1 MLYALGVVLF
11 LIGVVVSIALHEIGH
26 MAPAKAFGM
35 KVTQYFVGFG
45 STLWSTKRG
54 ETEYGFKAIPL
65 GGYVKIVGMLP
76 PEPGSDKVRETNT
89 GLFTQMV
96 SDAREAEYEQ
106 VTEADKGRLFYEH
119 PWWQKI
125 IVMAGGPFMNIVIAF
140 VLYSILIVGIGLM
153 KPTTTIEAVSDCAI
167 TDAEIGRTCEPTDPI
182 TPAKKIG
189 LQPGDKIISF
199 NGVAA
204 TDWRT
209 VSEAIRANGSKEAT
223 IVVERDGAELEFT
236 TTTTVLARA
245 ALDDPSR
252 VEDVGFLGVTPTLVR
267 ESGTFGDVSTVM
279 IDLSKQ
285 VGIAIWNLPER
296 MVGVVKAAFGAERD
310 IESPVSIV
318 GASRVAGEMTAVP
331 EQTALDRATN
341 LLSLLAVLNLFLAL
355 FNLIPLLPLDGGHI
369 AGALWEAL
377 RRGFAKLLGRP
388 DPGYVDVAKMLPV
401 AYGVGMVLIMMS
413 VILIYA
419 DIVNPVKVL

>member
-11 LIGVVVSIALHEIGH
+11 LIGVVASIALHEIGH
-26 MAPAKAFGM
+26 LAPAKAFGM

-45 STLWSTKRG
+45 STLWSAKRG

-76 PEPGSDKVRETNT
+76 PEPGSDKVRESNT

-96 SDAREAEYEQ
+96 SDAREAEYEN

-119 PWWQKI
+119 PWWQKV
-125 IVMAGGPFMNIVIAF
+125 IVMSGGPLMNIVIAF

-167 TDAEIGRTCEPTDPI
+167 TDAEIGRTCEPGDPI

-189 LQPGDKIISF
+189 LQPGDEIISF
-199 NGVAA
+199 NGVPA

-209 VSEAIRANGSKEAT
+209 VSEAIRANGAKETT
-223 IVVERDGAELEFT
+223 IVIERDGAELKFT

-252 VEDVGFLGVTPTLVR
+252 IEDVGFLGVTPTLVR

-285 VGIAIWNLPER
+285 VGIAIWNLPDR

-331 EQTALDRATN
+331 EQTTLDRASN

-377 RRGFAKLLGRP
+377 RRGVAKLFGRP

>member
-26 MAPAKAFGM
+26 LAPAKAFGM

-96 SDAREAEYEQ
+96 SDAREAEYEH
-106 VTEADKGRLFYEH
+106 VTEADQGRLFYEH
-119 PWWQKI
+119 PWWQKV
-125 IVMAGGPFMNIVIAF
+125 IVMSGGPLMNIVIAF
-140 VLYSILIVGIGLM
+140 LLYSILIVGIGLM

-204 TDWRT
+204 NDWRT
-209 VSEAIRANGSKEAT
+209 VSEEIRANGSKEAT
-223 IVVERDGAELEFT
+223 IVIKRDGAELEFT

-245 ALDDPSR
+245 ALDDPSKI
-252 VEDVGFLGVTPTLVR
+252 EDVGFLGVTPTLVR

-296 MVGVVKAAFGAERD
+296 MVGVVKAAFGGERD

-331 EQTALDRATN
+331 EQTTIDRATN

-377 RRGFAKLLGRP
+377 RRGFAKLFGRP

-401 AYGVGMVLIMMS
+401 AYGVGLVLIMMS

-419 DIVNPVKVL
+419 DIVNPVKLL